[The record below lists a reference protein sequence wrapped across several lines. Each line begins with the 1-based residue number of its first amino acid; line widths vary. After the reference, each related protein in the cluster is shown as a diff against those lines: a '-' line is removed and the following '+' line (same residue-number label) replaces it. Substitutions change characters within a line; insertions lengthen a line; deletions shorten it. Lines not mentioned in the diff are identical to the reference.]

1 MDFIN
6 HFINQIKY
14 IFMKTF
20 FLLLGIA
27 SLNTCN
33 TNKQNSSETSE
44 TKSVEYRDVTT
55 DSKTKGSL
63 IIEDKQPI
71 TESKV
76 ATVNSSLNNITVK
89 DTILN
94 NIQSKITSASY
105 DAFAK
110 RNTSK
115 LDELEKLLS
124 QNNERNNS
132 LFNYWIAYIN
142 YYKTIVS
149 MQTKDKVKGLETNK
163 KSIQLLEQNKN
174 KNSDDYALLVLSKGL
189 SFTFVSGMD
198 AALISKDISNYLEDG
213 FKLDNSNLRLYY
225 AQGSL
230 DFYTPKEYGGGKKVE
245 EALLKAISLQD
256 KNIGKS
262 NLPTWGK
269 EESYELLIRFYLAN
283 IQKEEASKQYKEI
296 KKYYPNSYIINM
308 YKSKLE

>member
-1 MDFIN
+1 
-6 HFINQIKY
+6 
-14 IFMKTF
+14 MKTF
-20 FLLLGIA
+20 FLLLGVV

-33 TNKQNSSETSE
+33 TNKQNSSETS
-44 TKSVEYRDVTT
+44 KIKPVEYRDVTIK
-55 DSKTKGSL
+55 SKAMDTL
-63 IIEDKQPI
+63 VVDDKSI
-71 TESKV
+71 KESKIKTSNNNNNVIV
-76 ATVNSSLNNITVK
+76 A

-115 LDELEKLLS
+115 LDELEKLLL
-124 QNNERNNS
+124 QNNKENNS

-142 YYKTIVS
+142 YYKTIVY
-149 MQTKDKVKGLETNK
+149 MQTEDKANGLETNK

-189 SFTFVSGMD
+189 SFTFVSGMK
-198 AALISKDISNYLEDG
+198 AALISKDISNYLESG

-225 AQGSL
+225 AQGNL

-245 EALLKAISLQD
+245 ESLLKAISLQD

-269 EESYELLIRFYLAN
+269 EESYDLLIRFYLTN
-283 IQKEEASKQYKEI
+283 NQKDEAIKQYKEI
-296 KKYYPNSYIINM
+296 KDKYPNSYIINM
-308 YKSKLE
+308 YKTKLE

>member
-1 MDFIN
+1 MGFIN

-20 FLLLGIA
+20 FLFLGVV

-33 TNKQNSSETSE
+33 TNKQNSTETSE
-44 TKSVEYRDVTT
+44 KKPVEYRDVTA
-55 DSKTKGSL
+55 DFKAKESL
-63 IIEDKQPI
+63 VIEDKQSI
-71 TESKV
+71 QESEI
-76 ATVNSSLNNITVK
+76 ATANSGLNHIAVK

-94 NIQSKITSASY
+94 NIQSKITFASY
-105 DAFAK
+105 DAYAK

-124 QNNERNNS
+124 QNNEENNS

-245 EALLKAISLQD
+245 ESLLKAISLQD
-256 KNIGKS
+256 KNVEKS

-283 IQKEEASKQYKEI
+283 NQKDKASNQYKEI
-296 KKYYPNSYIINM
+296 KKYYPNSHIINM

>member
-1 MDFIN
+1 
-6 HFINQIKY
+6 
-14 IFMKTF
+14 MKTF
-20 FLLLGIA
+20 FLLLGVI

-33 TNKQNSSETSE
+33 TNKQNSSETS
-44 TKSVEYRDVTT
+44 KIKPVEYRDVTIK
-55 DSKTKGSL
+55 SKAMDTL
-63 IIEDKQPI
+63 VVDDKSI
-71 TESKV
+71 KESKIK
-76 ATVNSSLNNITVK
+76 TSNNNNNVIVE

-115 LDELEKLLS
+115 LDELEKLLL
-124 QNNERNNS
+124 QNNKENNS

-142 YYKTIVS
+142 YYKTIVY
-149 MQTKDKVKGLETNK
+149 MQTEDKANGLETNK

-189 SFTFVSGMD
+189 SFTFVSGMK
-198 AALISKDISNYLEDG
+198 AALISKDISNYLESG

-225 AQGSL
+225 AQGNL

-245 EALLKAISLQD
+245 ESLLKAISLQD

-269 EESYELLIRFYLAN
+269 EESYDLLIRFYLTN
-283 IQKEEASKQYKEI
+283 NQKDEAIKQYKEI
-296 KKYYPNSYIINM
+296 KDKYPNSYIINM
-308 YKSKLE
+308 YKTKLE